1 MVSIELGIWARPG
14 APEKGVCKELARS
27 YPEPTQVLL
36 GEKPKACRETSR
48 EGIRQIRSV
57 TWG

>member
-1 MVSIELGIWARPG
+1 MASLEWVVQPTPG
-14 APEKGVCKELARS
+14 AREKETCKNLARS
-27 YPEPTQVLL
+27 YPEPTQVPL
-36 GEKPKACRETSR
+36 GEKPQACRETSR